1 MLYIAMRLD
10 EVLQKLE
17 KNQVTSEIIYT
28 KPVSSKFAVCEDELY
43 IVRQRTL
50 QNGKLQLTVAAKM
63 RREVS
68 KYGL

>member
-10 EVLQKLE
+10 QVLRELE
-17 KNQVTSEIIYT
+17 KNQATSEIIHT
-28 KPVSSKFAVCEDELY
+28 KPMKNKFSVCEDELY

-63 RREVS
+63 RKEVS
-68 KYGL
+68 NYGL